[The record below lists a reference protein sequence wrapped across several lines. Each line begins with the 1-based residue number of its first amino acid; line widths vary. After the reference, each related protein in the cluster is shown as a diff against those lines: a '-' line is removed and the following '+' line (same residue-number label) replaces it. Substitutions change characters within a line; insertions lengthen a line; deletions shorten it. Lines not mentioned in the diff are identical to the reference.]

1 MHVQAVVGRDGVRV
15 ARAAADVR
23 LHGDHGRDGADG
35 LHHLFFRVQGHGQ
48 AQAHD
53 GADAPVLVEDVHHAQ
68 ARRRLALHHDIA
80 AAVGQGRLHAQ
91 PQLPLV
97 RLDQELRRAGDQFHA
112 RVGIVEP
119 EHERVADEQDGG
131 LVELDFIAGR
141 R

>member
-1 MHVQAVVGRDGVRV
+1 MQAVVGRDDVRV
-15 ARAAADVR
+15 ARAAADIR

-35 LHHLFFRVQGHGQ
+35 LQHLFFRVQGHGQ

-68 ARRRLALHHDIA
+68 ARRRFALHHDIA
-80 AAVGQGRLHAQ
+80 AVVGQGRLHAQ

-97 RLDQELRRAGDQFHA
+97 RLDQQLGCAGDQFHA
-112 RVGIVEP
+112 RVGMVEP
-119 EHERVADEQDGG
+119 EDERVAHQQHGS
-131 LVELDFIAGR
+131 LVQLDFIAGR